1 MKYGDKLKNQSGDA
15 LWNEYC
21 DFLNL
26 SISDFMAIQTRLIR
40 EQLPAWLN
48 SELGSSIANARIPKD
63 LTEFRDMIPLT
74 SYDDYSDILLNKNES
89 ALPEK
94 PVIWLETTWEGGKH
108 PIKTAPYTQGMID
121 VFRNNLLS
129 VTTLSSTNKDKRSR
143 LKSCDNVLFGL
154 APLPYVTGL
163 FPLVFEE
170 ELNLNFLPPVSD
182 AHTMSFGDRNRKGF
196 AMGVEQGIDAFF
208 GLSSV
213 IHYMTKSFENASGS
227 KSGSKHK
234 LTPKMALRCLN
245 AKLVCEKEQRNMLP
259 KDIFKLKALLC
270 AGTDTSSYK
279 DYLEEAWGIA
289 PHEVFAGTELSM
301 IATETHTHNGLVLF
315 PDVCLYEFI
324 PESEYQKNR
333 YNPNYVPKTCLI
345 DEIEEGHNYE
355 LVITSLKGGAFAR
368 YRMGDMFSCYSK
380 TGDTS
385 TSLPL
390 LKYVDRAPT
399 VIDIAGF
406 TRITEKSITDVIDLS
421 RLPIEGWFAKKEYD
435 NNKTPYLHLYIE
447 IKAEDLDSTALSCQ
461 LLQDHLKA
469 YFKFFDTDY
478 NDLEKMLGIKPL
490 VITVIKSGSISLY
503 KEYTGNSIDKMNPK
517 THDIRTFLKWI
528 ELHEKDGRILV

>member
-26 SISDFMAIQTRLIR
+26 SINDFMAIQKRLIR

-48 SELGSSIANARIPKD
+48 SELGRSIVNTRIPSD
-63 LTEFRDMIPLT
+63 LSEFREMVPLT
-74 SYDDYSDILLNKNES
+74 SYEDYSDILLNKNES

-129 VTTLSSTNKDKRSR
+129 VTTLSSTNRDKRTS
-143 LKSCDNVLFGL
+143 LKRGDNVLFGL

-163 FPLVFEE
+163 YPLVFQE
-170 ELNLNFLPPVSD
+170 ELDLNFLPPVS
-182 AHTMSFGDRNRKGF
+182 AASTMSFGERNRKGF
-196 AMGVEQGIDAFF
+196 SMGVEQGIDAFF

-213 IHYMTKSFENASGS
+213 IHYMTKSFEDASVS

-234 LTPKMALRCLN
+234 LTPKMALRWLN
-245 AKLVCEKEQRNMLP
+245 AKVICEKEQRKMLP

-279 DYLEEAWGIA
+279 AYLEEAWGIP

-315 PDVCLYEFI
+315 PDVCFYEFI
-324 PESEYQKNR
+324 PESEYEKNR
-333 YNPNYVPKTCLI
+333 FNPKYEPKTCLI
-345 DEIEEGHNYE
+345 DEIEEDQNYE

-380 TGDTS
+380 SGDTS
-385 TSLPL
+385 TSLPI

-406 TRITEKSITDVIDLS
+406 TRITEKSITEVIELS
-421 RLPIEGWFAKKEYD
+421 MLPIKDWFAKKEYD
-435 NNKTPYLHLYIE
+435 HNKTPYLHLYIE
-447 IKAEDLDSTALSCQ
+447 IKSESLDSTALSCQ

-478 NDLEKMLGIKPL
+478 SDLEKMLGIKPL
-490 VITVIKSGSISLY
+490 VISVIKSGSTSLY
-503 KEYTGNSIDKMNPK
+503 KEFTGNNIVKMNPK
-517 THDIRTFLKWI
+517 THDIKTFLKWI
-528 ELHEKDGRILV
+528 ELHEKDGRVFV